1 MAEGWDG
8 IELADQKPV
17 DEQEDLDILYKRTFT
32 SEEGKRVLEHLK
44 NKTIEQ
50 PTWVPGSGHEL
61 AYAREGQKSV
71 VKDIMR
77 TNTRKN
83 RR

>member
-8 IELADQKPV
+8 IELADKKPI

-61 AYAREGQKSV
+61 AYAREGQNSV
-71 VKDIMR
+71 VKDII
-77 TNTRKN
+77 
-83 RR
+83 RRIERAKK